1 MKICKIFIMN
11 NFNHYYDSETT
22 RQVISVIVLNEHN
35 VLSRIVGLFSARGYN
50 IDSLTVAPITDSQY
64 SRMTIV
70 TTGDKRVIDQIVKQ
84 LNKLIPVLRVNEHK
98 NVIEKDTVLMKFS
111 IDNNLSDIDVIAR
124 AYHGSIQ
131 NVTDEESRSLFLAKA
146 ELPRDFGGFTDQH
159 KENLEQ
165 GNSTFASKYN
175 LEFLVYYEKFVWVE
189 EAIAREKELKKWR
202 REKKMNLIRSFNPE
216 FTFLNDHF
224 KLKV

>member
-1 MKICKIFIMN
+1 MN
-11 NFNHYYDSETT
+11 NFNHYYDSEIS

-111 IDNNLSDIDVIAR
+111 IENNLSDIDVIAR

-131 NVTDEESRSLFLAKA
+131 NVTDEAIIVSA
-146 ELPRDFGGFTDQH
+146 TD
-159 KENLEQ
+159 
-165 GNSTFASKYN
+165 SS
-175 LEFLVYYEKFVWVE
+175 
-189 EAIAREKELKKWR
+189 ARI
-202 REKKMNLIRSFNPE
+202 MNFIKVMQKFNPLE
-216 FTFLNDHF
+216 
-224 KLKV
+224 VVRSGIVAMER

>member
-1 MKICKIFIMN
+1 MN
-11 NFNHYYDSETT
+11 NFNHYYDSEIS

-124 AYHGSIQ
+124 AYHGTIQ
-131 NVTDEESRSLFLAKA
+131 NVTDEAIIVSA
-146 ELPRDFGGFTDQH
+146 TD
-159 KENLEQ
+159 
-165 GNSTFASKYN
+165 SS
-175 LEFLVYYEKFVWVE
+175 
-189 EAIAREKELKKWR
+189 ARI
-202 REKKMNLIRSFNPE
+202 MNFIKVMQKFNPLE
-216 FTFLNDHF
+216 
-224 KLKV
+224 VVRSGIVAMER

>member
-1 MKICKIFIMN
+1 MN
-11 NFNHYYDSETT
+11 NFNHFYDSETT

-131 NVTDEESRSLFLAKA
+131 NVTDDSIIVSA
-146 ELPRDFGGFTDQH
+146 TD
-159 KENLEQ
+159 
-165 GNSTFASKYN
+165 SS
-175 LEFLVYYEKFVWVE
+175 
-189 EAIAREKELKKWR
+189 ARI
-202 REKKMNLIRSFNPE
+202 MNFIKVMQKFNPLE
-216 FTFLNDHF
+216 
-224 KLKV
+224 VVRSGIVAMER

>member
-1 MKICKIFIMN
+1 MN

-131 NVTDEESRSLFLAKA
+131 NVTDEAIIVSA
-146 ELPRDFGGFTDQH
+146 TDSSDRILNFIKVMQ
-159 KENLEQ
+159 K
-165 GNSTFASKYN
+165 
-175 LEFLVYYEKFVWVE
+175 
-189 EAIAREKELKKWR
+189 
-202 REKKMNLIRSFNPE
+202 FNPQE
-216 FTFLNDHF
+216 
-224 KLKV
+224 VVRSGIVAIER

>member
-1 MKICKIFIMN
+1 MN
-11 NFNHYYDSETT
+11 NFNHYYDTETT

-131 NVTDEESRSLFLAKA
+131 NVTDDSIIVSA
-146 ELPRDFGGFTDQH
+146 TD
-159 KENLEQ
+159 
-165 GNSTFASKYN
+165 SS
-175 LEFLVYYEKFVWVE
+175 
-189 EAIAREKELKKWR
+189 ARI
-202 REKKMNLIRSFNPE
+202 MNFIKVMQKFNPLE
-216 FTFLNDHF
+216 
-224 KLKV
+224 VVRSGIVAIER

>member
-1 MKICKIFIMN
+1 MN
-11 NFNHYYDSETT
+11 NFNHHYDSETT

-50 IDSLTVAPITDSQY
+50 IDSLTVAPIAESQY

-84 LNKLIPVLRVNEHK
+84 LNKLIPVLKVNEHK
-98 NVIEKDTVLMKFS
+98 NVVEKDTVLMKFS

-131 NVTDEESRSLFLAKA
+131 NVTDEAIIVSA
-146 ELPRDFGGFTDQH
+146 TD
-159 KENLEQ
+159 
-165 GNSTFASKYN
+165 SS
-175 LEFLVYYEKFVWVE
+175 
-189 EAIAREKELKKWR
+189 ARIKNFIKVMQK
-202 REKKMNLIRSFNPE
+202 FNPLE
-216 FTFLNDHF
+216 
-224 KLKV
+224 VVRSGIVAMER

>member
-1 MKICKIFIMN
+1 MN
-11 NFNHYYDSETT
+11 NFNHYYDTETT

-50 IDSLTVAPITDSQY
+50 IDSLTVAPIMESQY

-84 LNKLIPVLRVNEHK
+84 LNKLIPVLKVNEHK

-131 NVTDEESRSLFLAKA
+131 NVTDEAIIVSA
-146 ELPRDFGGFTDQH
+146 TD
-159 KENLEQ
+159 
-165 GNSTFASKYN
+165 SS
-175 LEFLVYYEKFVWVE
+175 
-189 EAIAREKELKKWR
+189 ARI
-202 REKKMNLIRSFNPE
+202 MNFIKVMQKFNPLE
-216 FTFLNDHF
+216 
-224 KLKV
+224 VVRSGIVAMER

>member
-1 MKICKIFIMN
+1 MN
-11 NFNHYYDSETT
+11 NFNHYYDTETT
-22 RQVISVIVLNEHN
+22 RQVISVVVLNEHN

-50 IDSLTVAPITDSQY
+50 IDSLTVAPISESQY

-84 LNKLIPVLRVNEHK
+84 LNKLIPVLKVNEHR

-131 NVTDEESRSLFLAKA
+131 NVTDEAIIVSA
-146 ELPRDFGGFTDQH
+146 TD
-159 KENLEQ
+159 
-165 GNSTFASKYN
+165 SS
-175 LEFLVYYEKFVWVE
+175 
-189 EAIAREKELKKWR
+189 ARI
-202 REKKMNLIRSFNPE
+202 MNFIKVMQKFNPLE
-216 FTFLNDHF
+216 
-224 KLKV
+224 VVRSGIVAMER

>member
-1 MKICKIFIMN
+1 MN
-11 NFNHYYDSETT
+11 NFNHYYDSEIS

-131 NVTDEESRSLFLAKA
+131 NVTDEAIIVSA
-146 ELPRDFGGFTDQH
+146 TDSSDRILNFIKVMQ
-159 KENLEQ
+159 K
-165 GNSTFASKYN
+165 
-175 LEFLVYYEKFVWVE
+175 
-189 EAIAREKELKKWR
+189 
-202 REKKMNLIRSFNPE
+202 FNPQE
-216 FTFLNDHF
+216 
-224 KLKV
+224 VVRSGIVAMER

>member
-1 MKICKIFIMN
+1 MN
-11 NFNHYYDSETT
+11 NFNHFYDSETT

-131 NVTDEESRSLFLAKA
+131 NVTDDSIIVSA
-146 ELPRDFGGFTDQH
+146 TD
-159 KENLEQ
+159 
-165 GNSTFASKYN
+165 SS
-175 LEFLVYYEKFVWVE
+175 
-189 EAIAREKELKKWR
+189 ARI
-202 REKKMNLIRSFNPE
+202 MNFIKVMQKFNPLE
-216 FTFLNDHF
+216 
-224 KLKV
+224 VVRSGIVAIER

>member
-1 MKICKIFIMN
+1 MN
-11 NFNHYYDSETT
+11 NYNHYYDSETT

-50 IDSLTVAPITDSQY
+50 IDSLTVAPISESQY

-84 LNKLIPVLRVNEHK
+84 LNKLIPVLKVNEHK

-131 NVTDEESRSLFLAKA
+131 NVTDEAIIVSA
-146 ELPRDFGGFTDQH
+146 TDSSDRILNFIKVMQ
-159 KENLEQ
+159 K
-165 GNSTFASKYN
+165 
-175 LEFLVYYEKFVWVE
+175 
-189 EAIAREKELKKWR
+189 
-202 REKKMNLIRSFNPE
+202 FNPQE
-216 FTFLNDHF
+216 
-224 KLKV
+224 VVRSGIVAMER

>member
-1 MKICKIFIMN
+1 MN
-11 NFNHYYDSETT
+11 NFNHYYDTETT

-50 IDSLTVAPITDSQY
+50 IDSLTVAPIAESQY

-84 LNKLIPVLRVNEHK
+84 LNKLIPVLKVNEHR
-98 NVIEKDTVLMKFS
+98 NVVEKDTVLMKFS

-131 NVTDEESRSLFLAKA
+131 NVTDEAIIVSA
-146 ELPRDFGGFTDQH
+146 TDSSDRILNFIKVMQ
-159 KENLEQ
+159 K
-165 GNSTFASKYN
+165 
-175 LEFLVYYEKFVWVE
+175 
-189 EAIAREKELKKWR
+189 
-202 REKKMNLIRSFNPE
+202 FNPQE
-216 FTFLNDHF
+216 VVRSGIVAMERYENFSYL
-224 KLKV
+224 LL

>member
-1 MKICKIFIMN
+1 MN

-131 NVTDEESRSLFLAKA
+131 NVTDEAIIVSA
-146 ELPRDFGGFTDQH
+146 TD
-159 KENLEQ
+159 
-165 GNSTFASKYN
+165 SS
-175 LEFLVYYEKFVWVE
+175 
-189 EAIAREKELKKWR
+189 ARI
-202 REKKMNLIRSFNPE
+202 MNFIKVMQKFNPLE
-216 FTFLNDHF
+216 
-224 KLKV
+224 VVRSGIVAMER